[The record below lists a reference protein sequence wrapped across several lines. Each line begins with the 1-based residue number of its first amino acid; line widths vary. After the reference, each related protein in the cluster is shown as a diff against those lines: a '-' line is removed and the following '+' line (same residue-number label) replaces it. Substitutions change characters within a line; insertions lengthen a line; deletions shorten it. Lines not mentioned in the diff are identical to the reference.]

1 MALDPQY
8 SNVQGDDANPLIQE
22 TGITKVQLV
31 KLGFVAAFIAV
42 CVAFVVQNNAR
53 VETSLVLFS
62 VRIQLWLGLV
72 VALAVGALL
81 GQAGGVLW
89 HRYKRRRTTME

>member
-42 CVAFVVQNNAR
+42 CVAFVLQNDAR

-62 VRIQLWLGLV
+62 VRTQLWLGLV
-72 VALAVGALL
+72 VALAAGVLL

-89 HRYKRRRTTME
+89 HRYKRRRETMD

>member
-72 VALAVGALL
+72 VALAIGALL

-89 HRYKRRRTTME
+89 HRYKRRRTTTE

>member
-22 TGITKVQLV
+22 TGVSKVQLV
-31 KLGFVAAFIAV
+31 KLGLAAAFLAV
-42 CVAFVVQNNAR
+42 CIVFVMQNDAH

-62 VRIQLWLGLV
+62 VKTQLWLGLV
-72 VALAVGALL
+72 AALVVGVLL
-81 GQAGGVLW
+81 GQAGGLIW
-89 HRYKRRRTTME
+89 SRRRRRGSDM

>member
-42 CVAFVVQNNAR
+42 CVAFVAQNNAR

-62 VRIQLWLGLV
+62 VRTQLWLGLV

>member
-22 TGITKVQLV
+22 TGITKLQLV

-42 CVAFVVQNNAR
+42 CVAFVLQNDAR

-62 VRIQLWLGLV
+62 VRTQLWIGLV
-72 VALAVGALL
+72 VALAFGVLV

-89 HRYKRRRTTME
+89 HRYKRSRSTME

>member
-31 KLGFVAAFIAV
+31 KLGLVAAFLAV
-42 CVAFVVQNNAR
+42 CVAFVMQNDTH

-62 VRIQLWLGLV
+62 VKTQLWLGLV
-72 VALAVGALL
+72 LALAVGALL
-81 GQAGGVLW
+81 GLGAGLLW
-89 HRYKRRRTTME
+89 HRHKRHRAAME

>member
-22 TGITKVQLV
+22 TGITRVQLV
-31 KLGFVAAFIAV
+31 KLGLVAAILGV
-42 CVAFVVQNNAR
+42 CVAFVMQNDTH

-62 VRIQLWLGLV
+62 VKTQLWIGLV
-72 VALAVGALL
+72 ISLAVGALM
-81 GQAGGVLW
+81 GQAEGLIW
-89 HRYKRRRTTME
+89 QRRRRRRTAMD

>member
-22 TGITKVQLV
+22 TGITKLQLV
-31 KLGFVAAFIAV
+31 KLGFIAAFIAV
-42 CVAFVVQNNAR
+42 CVAFVMQNDTR

-62 VRIQLWLGLV
+62 VRTQLWVGLV

-81 GQAGGVLW
+81 GQAGGVIW
-89 HRYKRRRTTME
+89 HRYKRRRTTMD

>member
-22 TGITKVQLV
+22 TGITKLQLV

-42 CVAFVVQNNAR
+42 CVAFVMQNDTR

-72 VALAVGALL
+72 VALAAGVLL
-81 GQAGGVLW
+81 GQAGGLLW
-89 HRYKRRRTTME
+89 HRYKRRRTTMD